1 MDADQGQTLAMALA
15 ETGQF
20 AKAAEL
26 QRLLLA
32 NLEKSQDSE
41 LVASLRDNLA
51 LYQRGQA
58 CRLPWRDDDPVF
70 FPVPKRPELPS
81 QTSMAKQR

>member
-1 MDADQGQTLAMALA
+1 MPKPTKGPRLGGGPAH
-15 ETGQF
+15 E
-20 AKAAEL
+20 
-26 QRLLLA
+26 RLLLA
-32 NLEKSQDSE
+32 NLENSQDSE
-41 LVASLRDNLA
+41 LVTSLRDNLA